1 MKTNCLAR
9 RSAVLRVCAVSHTL
23 RQSQTSMRVTIMTI
37 IDYKI
42 AEKKQECKVLHFID
56 VRQMALFGPANCAAR
71 VDIHWRY
78 YLPPEIGSGVRLSGS
93 LKKLEGW
100 GTGFSVFTQ
109 CQTMT

>member
-1 MKTNCLAR
+1 
-9 RSAVLRVCAVSHTL
+9 
-23 RQSQTSMRVTIMTI
+23 MRVTIMTI